1 MKRIYQIS
9 ILVLGI
15 ILSGCAGQRM
25 AKKTSIIPLLTGKV
39 MPEQLVVKD
48 GKVNYQYLL
57 NIGPKVFPPEMVLKM
72 TPHLAFNG
80 GERIFSSFY
89 LQGQGVVLTKYP
101 VVRYKQGI
109 NTLYELSFPY
119 QKGMDDAVLS
129 MELEAWLCGRKLW
142 TANAIMN
149 DKGIKQ
155 PDPKIQPNPMVH
167 PDMTGE
173 IRSELMFRRNETE
186 FAVDPKYLSYT
197 RDNLDSLLKVP
208 GAVLTRMEILVS
220 CSPEGDFELNKQ
232 LAVDRYTVAKR
243 FLTEYLGLNKISFFQ
258 NPDFLTYHLTYQN
271 WQGLYDL
278 IEDSHLTDNYQII
291 NNLKNAPLEKRQLIL
306 RQLMKDYPIVENE
319 FLPLLRRADFVIYYK
334 RPYEEIKPTIVPGMW

>member
-1 MKRIYQIS
+1 MKQMYQIL
-9 ILVLGI
+9 ILILGI
-15 ILSGCAGQRM
+15 LLSGCAGQRM

-48 GKVNYQYLL
+48 GEVNYQYRL
-57 NIGPKVFPPEMVLKM
+57 NIGAKVFPPEMILIM
-72 TPHLAFNG
+72 TPRLAFNG
-80 GERIFSSFY
+80 GERIYSSFY

-101 VVRYKQGI
+101 VVKYKQGI
-109 NTLYELSFPY
+109 NTLYELKFPY
-119 QKGMDDAVLS
+119 EKGMEDAVLS
-129 MELEAWLCGRKLW
+129 MGLEAWLCGKMLW
-142 TANAIMN
+142 TANVVMN

-155 PDPKIQPNPMVH
+155 PDSKVH

-173 IRSELMFRRNETE
+173 IRSQLMFQVNETE
-186 FAVDPKYLSYT
+186 FAVDPQYLSYT

-208 GAVLTRMEILVS
+208 GAILTNMEIIVS
-220 CSPEGDFELNKQ
+220 CSPEGDLELNKK

-258 NPDFLTYHLTYQN
+258 NPNFLTYRLIYQN

-278 IEDSHLTDNYQII
+278 IEDSHLPDKYQII
-291 NNLKNAPLEKRQLIL
+291 SNLKNASLEKRQSIL
-306 RQLMKDYPIVENE
+306 RQLMKDYPIVDNE
-319 FLPLLRRADFVIYYK
+319 YLPLLRRADFIIYYK